1 MPCSMTSFARAEFN
15 GGWGRGVW
23 ELRSV
28 NHRYLEVLIRVP
40 DDFRMYEGTIREHI
54 GARVKRGKLDCT
66 LRYDLTGNQFNEIHV
81 NEQVAGQV
89 TNALRRIASITGSDP
104 ELNTFD
110 ILQWPGVIEAKEV
123 DIADISGDALKT
135 LDGLL
140 DEFVDTRCREGDKL
154 KTAIEQRLNGITSR
168 IDLLDQRVPDIISSI
183 RERYE
188 HRLRSLVTGLD
199 ESRVEQE
206 CALLVQRLDVTEEI
220 DRLRSHIQEVNRLLD
235 TREPIGRHLDFLMQ
249 ELNREAN
256 TLGSKSAHI
265 DTADASVELKVLIE
279 QIREQV
285 QNIE

>member
-1 MPCSMTSFARAEFN
+1 M
-15 GGWGRGVW
+15 
-23 ELRSV
+23 
-28 NHRYLEVLIRVP
+28 
-40 DDFRMYEGTIREHI
+40 
-54 GARVKRGKLDCT
+54 
-66 LRYDLTGNQFNEIHV
+66 
-81 NEQVAGQV
+81 
-89 TNALRRIASITGSDP
+89 
-104 ELNTFD
+104 
-110 ILQWPGVIEAKEV
+110 
-123 DIADISGDALKT
+123 
-135 LDGLL
+135 L

-188 HRLRSLVTGLD
+188 DRLRSLVTELD
-199 ESRVEQE
+199 DSRVEQE
-206 CALLVQRLDVTEEI
+206 CALLVQRLDVAEEI
-220 DRLRSHIQEVNRLLD
+220 DRLRSHIQEVKRLLE